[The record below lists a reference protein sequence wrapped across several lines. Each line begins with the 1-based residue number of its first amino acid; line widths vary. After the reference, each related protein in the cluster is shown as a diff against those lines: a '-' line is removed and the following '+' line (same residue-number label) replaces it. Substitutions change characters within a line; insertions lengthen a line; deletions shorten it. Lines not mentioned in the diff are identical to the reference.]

1 MYRPGGAPELVAG
14 TVLLAIAAA
23 LGLFAL
29 ILGQA
34 GGGEGGAGI
43 AALFLGA
50 GSVFFGG
57 FGGFML
63 LGIDSK
69 QLSLRVGT
77 VGLALALIPYFLFLG
92 RPGYA
97 LNAIFL
103 VAALSSGLGI
113 WLRRQASSK

>member
-14 TVLLAIAAA
+14 SVLLAIAAA

-29 ILGQA
+29 FLGQA
-34 GGGEGGAGI
+34 EGGEGGAGI
-43 AALFLGA
+43 GALFLGA
-50 GSVFFGG
+50 GSLFFGA

-69 QLSLRVGT
+69 QLSIKVGT
-77 VGLALALIPYFLFLG
+77 VGLALSLVPYFLFLG

-103 VAALSSGLGI
+103 VAALSSGLAI
-113 WLRRQASSK
+113 LLRRSSYR